1 MGIEE
6 SRTSSRKESATTLRS
21 LLLDTLPDYHRGV
34 RGRELQRAFF
44 ARAERGQ
51 RDGILGEVQAM
62 VRCALSQLCI
72 ESQPGIRLGSALA
85 GHSRLDDE
93 ACVENLAAHFLLP
106 KDDRKAGVGSASCW
120 LDGELFSTG
129 RVEAHLRACEESVD
143 QAIGQIT
150 RNVRHGIQRL
160 REDGD
165 PIGTALFQDLREAVQ
180 TEVDRGDLRW
190 LGDERR
196 RFEPAQTTG
205 AELARGEATRIF
217 VEAGGLAEMARV
229 AFRYYDPDRPEG
241 RIALRGKTNRKTL
254 DVGLTALVR
263 AGCGRID
270 LSRLS
275 NDLREELPAP
285 SGRTTPET
293 ELVGEV
299 DGSSFL
305 DSLGGPET
313 DHPGGL
319 DLDTVRQDMERKIAD
334 LPRLSASRRERLKRL
349 ARCLLDAA
357 EDRLGA
363 EKIDHVEIQRTL
375 GVSKQT
381 YSDDRKIIESPLRE
395 VLQVPVWG
403 RGRP

>member
-1 MGIEE
+1 
-6 SRTSSRKESATTLRS
+6 
-21 LLLDTLPDYHRGV
+21 
-34 RGRELQRAFF
+34 
-44 ARAERGQ
+44 
-51 RDGILGEVQAM
+51 
-62 VRCALSQLCI
+62 
-72 ESQPGIRLGSALA
+72 
-85 GHSRLDDE
+85 
-93 ACVENLAAHFLLP
+93 
-106 KDDRKAGVGSASCW
+106 
-120 LDGELFSTG
+120 
-129 RVEAHLRACEESVD
+129 
-143 QAIGQIT
+143 
-150 RNVRHGIQRL
+150 
-160 REDGD
+160 
-165 PIGTALFQDLREAVQ
+165 
-180 TEVDRGDLRW
+180 
-190 LGDERR
+190 
-196 RFEPAQTTG
+196 
-205 AELARGEATRIF
+205 
-217 VEAGGLAEMARV
+217 MARV